1 VREIMAKRWKEE
13 DEEFLRN
20 NYQKLSDEQLAEKI
34 GVAVTT
40 IKSKLK
46 KMGLSQ
52 IEEKK
57 SDPARK
63 VKETTEAAKT
73 KKKNAIEDYSKFLG
87 LYQKGLEKFRKGE
100 YQQAIELFQS
110 LVDKVGDFSH
120 LTNRAMVYI
129 KICNARLQKKKIT
142 LSNVEDYY
150 LWGVFKFNEGNFE
163 EALKHFQQALNLK
176 PGDDRILYLLAST
189 YVLMEDKEHALK
201 YLEDAIKINN
211 KNKIFARHDNIFH
224 PLKGDKD
231 FEHLTMIEEEQIIKV
246 EI

>member
-1 VREIMAKRWKEE
+1 MAKRWNEK

-20 NYQKLSDEQLAEKI
+20 NYQKLSDKQLAEKI

-52 IEEKK
+52 VEKKK
-57 SDPARK
+57 SDPAKK
-63 VKETTEAAKT
+63 VKKTTGAAKT
-73 KKKNAIEDYSKFLG
+73 KKKNTIEDYSKFLA
-87 LYQKGLEKFRKGE
+87 LYQKGIEKIQKRE

-120 LTNRAMVYI
+120 LTDRAMVYI
-129 KICNARLQKKKIT
+129 KICRARLQKEKIK
-142 LSNVEDYY
+142 LNNVEDYY
-150 LWGVFKFNEGNFE
+150 LWGVFKFNEGNLE
-163 EALKHFQQALNLK
+163 EALKHFQQALNLR

-211 KNKIFARHDNIFH
+211 KNKIFARHDSIFH
-224 PLKGDKD
+224 PLKADND
-231 FEHLTMIEEEQIIKV
+231 FEHLTMIEEEHIIKV

>member
-1 VREIMAKRWKEE
+1 MAKRWKEE
-13 DEEFLRN
+13 EEEFLRH
-20 NYQKLSDEQLAEKI
+20 NYKKLSNEQLAEKI
-34 GVAVTT
+34 GVAVST

-57 SDPARK
+57 SDLAKKMKKP
-63 VKETTEAAKT
+63 TGAAKT
-73 KKKNAIEDYSKFLG
+73 KKKKAKDDYSKFLA
-87 LYQKGLEKFRKGE
+87 LYQKGIEKFQKGE

-110 LVDKVGDFSH
+110 LVDKAGDFVH
-120 LTNRAMVYI
+120 FTNRAIVYI
-129 KICNARLQKKKIT
+129 KICHAHMQKEKIK

-176 PGDDRILYLLAST
+176 PGDDRILYSLAST

-211 KNKIFARHDNIFH
+211 KNKIFARHDSIFH
-224 PLKGDKD
+224 PLKGDDD